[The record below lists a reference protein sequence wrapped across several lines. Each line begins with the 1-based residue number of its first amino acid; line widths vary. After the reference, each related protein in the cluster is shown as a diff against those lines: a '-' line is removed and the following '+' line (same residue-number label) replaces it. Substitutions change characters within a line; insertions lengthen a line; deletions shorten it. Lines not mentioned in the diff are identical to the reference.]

1 MNDFKTIVSAVAD
14 AAGIPCSQVMSKRKF
29 QETIDARWAV
39 VRLMREEGFYSSKIA
54 DLLGMTTRNVNYIL
68 FSVETR
74 LAFHD
79 KAFSHI
85 LEEARKK
92 LGSS

>member
-39 VRLMREEGFYSSKIA
+39 VRLMREEGF
-54 DLLGMTTRNVNYIL
+54 
-68 FSVETR
+68 
-74 LAFHD
+74 
-79 KAFSHI
+79 
-85 LEEARKK
+85 
-92 LGSS
+92 